1 MEPGVIPSSPLSF
14 AQTVTAPLAA
24 LLISLLPLR
33 HRRRRNYPAPAVVP
47 RRRTRLAKKAASHP
61 PTVVAAQNLLMKRHG
76 LLSDGKVDTVSF
88 DRYVKLFA
96 DGLSEPQAELI
107 AGLFAPQLQVRLHYL
122 HSFVDWWLMSIYGPA
137 NDDLKPAFLQELS
150 ELCPLRSGSWLLTGD
165 FNMIYRVA
173 DKNNEHLNLRQMGRF
188 RHFLNDASLKE
199 LHLERRLFM
208 WSNEIL
214 HLTLERIDRAF
225 VSRDWDELY
234 PNCDLCS
241 LALGC

>member
-1 MEPGVIPSSPLSF
+1 MEPGVIPLSLLSF
-14 AQTVTAPLAA
+14 AQTVMAPLAA
-24 LLISLLPLR
+24 LLISSPPLHR
-33 HRRRRNYPAPAVVP
+33 HRRNCPALAVVP
-47 RRRTRLAKKAASHP
+47 HRRTRLAKKAASRSP
-61 PTVVAAQNLLMKRHG
+61 AVVAAQNLLMKRHG

-88 DRYVKLFA
+88 DRYIKLFA
-96 DGLSEPQAELI
+96 DGLSEQQAELI

-122 HSFVDWWLMSIYGPA
+122 PSSVDWWLTSIYGPA

-150 ELCPLRSGSWLLTGD
+150 ELCPLRSGLWLLTGD

-173 DKNNEHLNLRQMGRF
+173 YKNNEHLNLRQMGRF

-199 LHLERRLFM
+199 LHLEGRLFM